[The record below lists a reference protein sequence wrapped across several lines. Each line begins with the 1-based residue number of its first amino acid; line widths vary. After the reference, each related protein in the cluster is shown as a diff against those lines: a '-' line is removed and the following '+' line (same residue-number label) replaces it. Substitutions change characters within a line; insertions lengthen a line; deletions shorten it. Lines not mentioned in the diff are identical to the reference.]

1 MGLEGNP
8 IVSQPPKGG
17 GVIFL
22 AEWLN
27 NYLSCDFF
35 NGKKKFLNGKSL
47 SGEFLNFK
55 KWYKYYQTFSRFTL
69 SKF

>member
-1 MGLEGNP
+1 MDLEGNP

-22 AEWLN
+22 DEWLN

-47 SGEFLNFK
+47 SGEFLK
-55 KWYKYYQTFSRFTL
+55 I
-69 SKF
+69 